1 MSQKE
6 LLYVEDAI
14 KHEKSIISILEESIN
29 QLENKDLMQCL
40 KNDLKIH
47 TKQQKDLLNLL
58 EDNLNE

>member
-6 LLYVEDAI
+6 LLYVEDAYN
-14 KHEKSIISILEESIN
+14 HEKSIISILEESIN